1 VDKFDPDKLYL
12 ATQYDG
18 VYISYDGG
26 MHWGSW
32 NDGLTNLVA
41 GTNGNNVTNTM
52 ALSDNGMYLYFGS
65 AGSGVFRRMTL
76 RLDYHVYLPLMVRN
90 IK

>member
-1 VDKFDPDKLYL
+1 
-12 ATQYDG
+12 

-26 MHWGSW
+26 MHWGPW
-32 NDGLTNLVA
+32 NDGLTNLSA

-52 ALSDNGMYLYFGS
+52 ALSADGLYLYFGS

-76 RLDYHVYLPLMVRN
+76 RLDRRVYLPSIAR
-90 IK
+90 